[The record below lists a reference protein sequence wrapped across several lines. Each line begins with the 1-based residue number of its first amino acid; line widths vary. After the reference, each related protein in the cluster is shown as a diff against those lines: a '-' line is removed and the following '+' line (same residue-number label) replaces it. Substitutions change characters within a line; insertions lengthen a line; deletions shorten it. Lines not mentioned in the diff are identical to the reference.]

1 MHWIAFLLV
10 FPAVL
15 FSQADTLPLVNPS
28 FEQLRDRSTSPAGWL
43 NYGFTGRQPATCI
56 TLPSDADS
64 LYQVPDGTRFLS
76 LRLFEDDRWD
86 AIGQELAVPLTMDS
100 CYELQLVAAL
110 PAEKG
115 LRLQLLGTA
124 GQNRTPFFIAETPFI
139 RHASWQAYTLSFC
152 APQTTQYLILRPF
165 YHEDAPKPY
174 YSELFLDDLHLLPL
188 NEISQT
194 SRITFVQQASVSPY
208 DLLLRE
214 LIEPLRQ
221 WGPKIQFDDQGG
233 LTGWK
238 FTEERPRR
246 IYHPA
251 IQRIIQTLERFPDSK
266 LVIVLG
272 KSARSSARYGKR
284 KRTLQRAFRAA
295 GLPKDR
301 FSIRKWNLKA
311 RDYEY
316 LWPMDESGITMR
328 IYLN

>member
-10 FPAVL
+10 FPVAL
-15 FSQADTLPLVNPS
+15 FGQADTLPLANPS
-28 FEQLRDRSTSPAGWL
+28 FEQLRDRSAHPAGWL
-43 NYGFTGRQPATCI
+43 NYGFTGRPPATSI
-56 TLPSDADS
+56 KPPPDTDS
-64 LYQVPDGTRFLS
+64 LYDAPDGERFLS
-76 LRLFEDDRWD
+76 LRLFEDERWD
-86 AIGQELAVPLTMDS
+86 AIGQELAATLKMDS
-100 CYELQLVAAL
+100 CYELRLMAAL

-124 GQNRTPFFIAETPFI
+124 GQNQTPFFIAETPFI
-139 RHASWQAYTLSFC
+139 RHAGWQAYTLSFC
-152 APQTTQYLILRPF
+152 APQPTRYLILRPF

-174 YSELFLDDLHLLPL
+174 YSELFLDDLLLHPL

-194 SRITFVQQASVSPY
+194 RQITFVQQASISPY
-208 DLLLRE
+208 ELLMKE

-221 WGPKIQFDDQGG
+221 WGPRIQFDDQGG

-251 IQRIIQTLERFPDSK
+251 IQRIIQILDRYPDSE

-301 FSIRKWNLKA
+301 FTIRKWTLKA
-311 RDYEY
+311 RDYQY
-316 LWPMDESGITMR
+316 LWPMDDSGITMR